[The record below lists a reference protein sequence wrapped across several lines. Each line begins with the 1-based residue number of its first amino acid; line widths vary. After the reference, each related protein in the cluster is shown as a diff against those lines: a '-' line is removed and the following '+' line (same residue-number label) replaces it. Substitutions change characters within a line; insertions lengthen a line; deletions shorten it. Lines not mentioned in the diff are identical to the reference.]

1 MSVHAP
7 ILRRLISR
15 PRAVAIIDDR
25 RSYKGAEIVVGAL
38 HAANAIAAR
47 SKTDT
52 VGLLLPT
59 SGAFPIA
66 ALGAWMLG
74 KTVVPLNYLLKP
86 DELQYVIDDC
96 AADTILTVEPMLEY
110 LGHTPRVDNLLKL
123 EDINFKSLPR
133 PRWPAPKRDDDLAT
147 LLYTSGTSGKPKG
160 VMLTHGN
167 LSANLRQTR
176 AVTACSP
183 ADTLFGV
190 LPQFHS
196 FGLTVLTLM
205 PLSVGARAVYS
216 ARFVP
221 HKVVER
227 IREHKP
233 TLMVAIP
240 SMYNALL
247 QVKNARPSDFQ
258 SFRLLASGGE
268 PLPRDVA
275 SRFKERFGVH
285 LTEGFGLTETS
296 PVTNVCMP
304 DQHRPGSVGP
314 PLPGVVQ
321 RIVDLE
327 SGAILPPGQ
336 EGELRISGPNVMKGY
351 FNLPEQTDDAFDS
364 EGFFRTGDMARI
376 DEDQHLY
383 ITGRL
388 KEMLIVGGENVFP
401 REIEEVLNDHPSVF
415 ASGVVGEVDPIRGE
429 VPVAFVQAE
438 EGATVDEGELKALC
452 RERLAG
458 YKVPRRI
465 VVLDELPRN
474 PTGKILRRDLKAMLE
489 R

>member
-7 ILRRLISR
+7 ILRRLITR

-25 RSYKGAEIVVGAL
+25 RSYKGAEIV
-38 HAANAIAAR
+38 IAATHVANTLAQR

-52 VGLLLPT
+52 VALLLPT

-86 DELQYVIDDC
+86 DELQYVVDDC
-96 AADTILTVEPMLEY
+96 GADTILTVQPMLDL
-110 LGHTPRVDNLLKL
+110 LGQAPNVENLLKL

-133 PRWPAPKRDDDLAT
+133 PRWPARKSPDDLAT

-160 VMLTHGN
+160 VMLTHAN
-167 LSANLRQTR
+167 LAANLRQTR
-176 AVTACSP
+176 AVTSCSP

-205 PLSVGARAVYS
+205 PLAVGAKAVYS

-221 HKVVER
+221 HKVVQR
-227 IREHKP
+227 IREHRP

-247 QVKNARPSDFQ
+247 QVKDADASDFT
-258 SFRLLASGGE
+258 SFRLIASGGE

-275 SRFKERFGVH
+275 NRFHERFGVH

-314 PLPGVVQ
+314 PVPGVVQ
-321 RIVDLE
+321 RIVDIQT
-327 SGAILPPGQ
+327 GALLPPGQ

-351 FNLPEQTDDAFDS
+351 FNLPDQTADAFDDD
-364 EGFFRTGDMARI
+364 GFFRTGDMARI

-401 REIEEVLNDHPSVF
+401 REIEEVLNDHPSVH
-415 ASGVVGEVDPIRGE
+415 ASGVVGELDPVRGE

-438 EGATVDEGELKALC
+438 EGATIDEGELKGHC

-474 PTGKILRRDLKAMLE
+474 PTGKILRRDLKAMLD